1 MTTACD
7 PIEVAG
13 IPLANR
19 IAMSPMTRSR
29 AYGPGNSPTE
39 LMATYY
45 HQRAGAGLIGEGYP
59 NTPGLHSD
67 EQVAEEVVP
76 AVREN
81 VARHRKINGGGTD
94 SGSDQAED
102 IAL

>member
-1 MTTACD
+1 
-7 PIEVAG
+7 
-13 IPLANR
+13 
-19 IAMSPMTRSR
+19 
-29 AYGPGNSPTE
+29 
-39 LMATYY
+39 MATYY
-45 HQRAGAGLIGEGYP
+45 SQRAGAGLIVTEGTQPSVIGQGHP

-81 VARHRKINGGGTD
+81 VARHRTINGGGTD